1 MILFPRLQLIEL
13 EDLPWFPSWI
23 REYAHLLLAQVWR
36 TKGLGKSTTTA
47 SQACDILLEQLQL
60 HQHPESDG
68 EDISSFI
75 FVDACAGAG
84 GPTPILEKTLNSKLH
99 SQGRQPVRFVLA
111 DLYPHLDA
119 WRQIVKRSDYISY
132 IERPV
137 DATRTVKYLPDA
149 EGRRKKEC
157 RMFNLSFHHFDDESA
172 RKVLRSAVRGADT
185 FV

>member
-60 HQHPESDG
+60 QDSSSSTKG
-68 EDISSFI
+68 EDISSFV

-84 GPTPILEKTLNSKLH
+84 GPTPILERTLNSKLQ
-99 SQGRQPVRFVLA
+99 SRGCQPVQFVLA
-111 DLYPHLDA
+111 DLYPHLDT
-119 WRQIVKRSDYISY
+119 WRQIVKRSECISY
-132 IERPV
+132 IEKPV
-137 DATRTVKYLPDA
+137 DATRTVKYLPDG
-149 EGRRKKEC
+149 ERKKEC
-157 RMFNLSFHHFDDESA
+157 RMFNLCFHHFDDDSA
-172 RKVLRSAVRGADT
+172 RKVLRSAVKGADA